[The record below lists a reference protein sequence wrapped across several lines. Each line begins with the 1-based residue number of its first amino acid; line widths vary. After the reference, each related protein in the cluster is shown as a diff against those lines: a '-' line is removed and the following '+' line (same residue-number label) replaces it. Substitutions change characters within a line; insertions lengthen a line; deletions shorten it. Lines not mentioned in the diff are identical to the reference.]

1 MRRDSKR
8 RQKRV
13 RKDETRSQ
21 ESEDGAPLS
30 DSSCRR
36 QEMAYDQPS
45 RPELRCRRR
54 SRRHNRSARNPAS
67 ESRVQDAAYSSWFTA
82 SSVKTESLASKLI
95 GDITLTIGH
104 RQVPFQG
111 HLKSAGESCK
121 GIVTVA
127 DNETSES
134 LRRKLEWINGEISY
148 VRKRGTSNVA
158 VVTFKKRRVPRFI
171 HYCSE
176 NVPVRYYKKT
186 VRACYR
192 CGTVGHRPNA
202 CPNPDNQWCIHCG
215 AKVELT
221 PEGPAKHDCQPECLI
236 CGENHFTGSAQC
248 VGKFRK
254 AWKPALT
261 QRQHG
266 LKNKQEEPS
275 APLRTDEKA
284 KPMHNKP
291 KPIKSPAGQKSR
303 PPTFG
308 AEDFPSLANPP
319 KQVSNWVGISS
330 QSLTTTTASPS
341 NSEILKQLEAM
352 KKRIETLER
361 ENRALKA
368 SQAATPPPPSEP
380 VAMHTSDCSNDEQ
393 DTQSDVSGNT
403 SVSKTVVGASND
415 TEGRLSRLEAKL
427 EEQSKMILEQTKLT
441 VQDIIPQQLNLSV
454 QAAMQDLKQ
463 SILPILTASVLQTVQ
478 NWLTPQLDQLKTSI
492 KTTKQPRRK
501 IVHRNLANSESENNK
516 AQSLTIQTESPTFL
530 QAPTLDAVA
539 K

>member
-1 MRRDSKR
+1 MAASTKTGYDPSTMQWVDIEVAETQEDPIPGEDEYLQIMV
-8 RQKRV
+8 RQMQEKLAKMKPRGSTAAAQPQA
-13 RKDETRSQ
+13 RKTGSTPAACVESPRQMATWNPTHTPRIRSDELVIVLKPKITMDLHAAFGPGGIGTAVQRFTGSTTDAGI
-21 ESEDGAPLS
+21 SVWPVW
-30 DSSCRR
+30 
-36 QEMAYDQPS
+36 DQ
-45 RPELRCRRR
+45 
-54 SRRHNRSARNPAS
+54 NI
-67 ESRVQDAAYSSWFTA
+67 VVVG
-82 SSVKTESLASKLI
+82 VKTESLASKLV
-95 GDITLTIGH
+95 GDIPLTIGD
-104 RQVPFQG
+104 RQ
-111 HLKSAGESCK
+111 
-121 GIVTVA
+121 
-127 DNETSES
+127 
-134 LRRKLEWINGEISY
+134 
-148 VRKRGTSNVA
+148 
-158 VVTFKKRRVPRFI
+158 
-171 HYCSE
+171 
-176 NVPVRYYKKT
+176 
-186 VRACYR
+186 
-192 CGTVGHRPNA
+192 
-202 CPNPDNQWCIHCG
+202 
-215 AKVELT
+215 
-221 PEGPAKHDCQPECLI
+221 GPAKHDCQPECLI
-236 CGENHFTGSAQC
+236 CGENHFTSSAQC

-254 AWKPALT
+254 AWKPAQT

-291 KPIKSPAGQKSR
+291 KPIKAPAGQKSR

-380 VAMHTSDCSNDEQ
+380 VAMHTSGCSDDEQ

-415 TEGRLSRLEAKL
+415 IEGRLSRLEAKL

-441 VQDIIPQQLNLSV
+441 VQYIIPQQLNLSV

-492 KTTKQPRRK
+492 KTTEQPRRK
-501 IVHRNLANSESENNK
+501 TVHRNLANSESENNI
-516 AQSLTIQTESPTFL
+516 AQSLTNQTESPTPL

-539 K
+539 KMTPPQ